1 MELRLLSHAAL
12 WIDSGDTRLLF
23 DPWLQGTCYDGA
35 WALVPDQPGLI
46 AGLDRPDV
54 VAFSHAHPDHFHLPS
69 LLALRDRFGPGLPL
83 VVPQQAVDIMAGV
96 LRRLGFTD
104 VREVAL
110 DRTHQLGPS
119 LSVSFHACR
128 ADDSAQIIRAGGRV
142 IVNAN
147 DCRLEGWVLAHM
159 RRLAPSPDFYIGQF
173 SFADGYPFCFDDLG
187 PDELAA
193 AVRAPLDQFR
203 QQAAAF
209 APRWAIPA
217 ASFVRFATHD
227 NHALNRLALTLDDVA
242 RDGGP
247 AVTVLYP
254 GDGWSDARGFLHEP
268 AHRAAYDDACRAARA
283 PASVWPDDQ
292 VPPADA
298 VKAAANARL
307 HDMCAVLPGWLRRRI
322 GVIGFHMPDLDL
334 AVVVHWAAGQW
345 TWQQGEPDVPHY
357 RLSAWHFRRVCEA
370 DWGWT
375 TMHIGARFRA
385 RRWRQ
390 SHALSMFMPVSS
402 LYAMR
407 YFHQPWRHYLTPR
420 VLQVLWARRFEIG
433 DLAWRTARGAAWSD
447 APAPRL

>member
-35 WALVPDQPGLI
+35 WALVPDRPGLI
-46 AGLDRPDV
+46 AALERPDV

-69 LLALRDRFGPGLPL
+69 LVALRDRFGPGLPL

-96 LRRLGFTD
+96 LRQLGFTS
-104 VREVAL
+104 VRELAL
-110 DRTHQLGPS
+110 EQTHHLGPS

-128 ADDSAQIIRAGGRV
+128 ADDSAQIIRAGERI

-159 RRLAPSPDFYIGQF
+159 RRLAPAPDFYFGQF
-173 SFADGYPFCFDDLG
+173 SFADGYPFCFEGLSA
-187 PDELAA
+187 EEMAT
-193 AVRAPLDQFR
+193 AVRAPLEQFL

-209 APRWAIPA
+209 APRWAVPA
-217 ASFVRFATHD
+217 ASFVRFAQPD
-227 NHALNRLALTLDDVA
+227 NQALNRLALTLDDVPREA
-242 RDGGP
+242 PP

-254 GDGWSDARGFLHEP
+254 GDGWCDARGFLHEP
-268 AHRAAYDDACRAARA
+268 ANSDAYKRACRAAREPEA
-283 PASVWPDDQ
+283 GGPGVE

-298 VKAAANARL
+298 VRAAADARL
-307 HDMCAVLPGWLRRRI
+307 RDMCAVLPGWLRRRI
-322 GVIGFHMPDLDL
+322 GVLGFHMHDLDL
-334 AVVVHWAAGQW
+334 AVVVRWADGQW
-345 TWQQGEPDVPHY
+345 AWQPGEPDVPHY
-357 RLSAWHFRRVCEA
+357 RVSASHFRRVCQA

-375 TMHIGARFRA
+375 TLHIGARFQA

-390 SHALSMFMPVSS
+390 SDALSMFMPVSS

-407 YFHQPWRHYLTPR
+407 YFHQTWQHYLTPR